1 MQGTESCLGQ
11 GPEAEVDHVAR
22 GEVWH
27 RQAAPGPGGQPWGV
41 VVLRGILRPMGSA
54 CGQLSSFVQH
64 VNAEDRGRKE
74 DRHALDQPESQVGHG
89 GEDVIADVGASR
101 LQSIADE
108 PLLLVLVDG

>member
-41 VVLRGILRPMGSA
+41 MVL
-54 CGQLSSFVQH
+54 
-64 VNAEDRGRKE
+64 
-74 DRHALDQPESQVGHG
+74 
-89 GEDVIADVGASR
+89 
-101 LQSIADE
+101 
-108 PLLLVLVDG
+108 